1 MIELTPVA
9 LDISNHPKSKRHLAS
24 SIFCQL
30 NHKLKAGPLRAQQ
43 CPGDQGQ
50 TSNGGARRGERL
62 ERLAILDNTISSAAP
77 NSVSVSDCPYYSLN
91 PFTFS
96 SQKTANPR
104 MSSSER
110 KLLGTDMS
118 S

>member
-43 CPGDQGQ
+43 CPGDQEQ
-50 TSNGGARRGERL
+50 TSDGGARRG

-77 NSVSVSDCPYYSLN
+77 NSVSVSDCPCYSFN

-96 SQKTANPR
+96 SQKMANLR